1 MGTMSTAHDGMMD
14 HCRSR
19 TDVQL
24 ISELKFL
31 VEREKRNLVG
41 LLIHLAEYDLRRLY
55 RDAGYPSL
63 FAYCVKS
70 LGYDENTAYRL
81 ITAGRVIKHYPTAC
95 PLVASGDLTLTA
107 ILVLSPVL
115 TDENNER
122 LLSQVKGKSRRE
134 LETIVAGIAP
144 HPARPDFIQSYK
156 VAPEAWMK
164 AAEAS
169 PACTLVEPDQP
180 TKENGDRKELPTLE
194 PNEPRE
200 WQAII
205 PISLNRVRIGFDAAL
220 NILQLLDRAKQ
231 VLSHKYPD
239 GKIEDIMRDALE
251 LLLDHRDPDRK
262 FARKSAKPH
271 LNSEPSSAEE
281 PLEPRFLRAW
291 KAGRYIPASVK
302 RAVWQRDDGRCAF
315 RFEEGNICGS
325 KEGLEFDHV
334 RPFAKGGRSESP
346 RNVRLLCRLHNR
358 MASEFIFGMP
368 LPGTS
373 EISVGPA
380 SGG

>member
-1 MGTMSTAHDGMMD
+1 MGMMAEP
-14 HCRSR
+14 HIEMMERCRR
-19 TDVQL
+19 LKDAEL
-24 ISELKFL
+24 ISELKFM
-31 VEREKRNLVG
+31 VEREKRNLAA

-63 FAYCVKS
+63 FSYCVKS

-81 ITAGRVIKHYPTAC
+81 ITAGRVIKHYPGAC
-95 PLVASGDLTLTA
+95 ALVASGDLTLTA

-115 TDENNER
+115 TDENSER
-122 LLSQVKGKSRRE
+122 LLSEVKGKSRRE

-144 HPARPDFIQSYK
+144 QPSRPDFVQPYQI
-156 VAPEAWMK
+156 APEAWMK
-164 AAEAS
+164 SADAAPGCKLAEPVEGGGSKEGMAAPVILEA
-169 PACTLVEPDQP
+169 T
-180 TKENGDRKELPTLE
+180 
-194 PNEPRE
+194 EPRE

-205 PISLNRVRIGFDAAL
+205 PISLDRVRIGFDAA
-220 NILQLLDRAKQ
+220 IIVLQLLDRAKQ

-251 LLLDHRDPDRK
+251 LLLEKRDPERK
-262 FARKSAKPH
+262 FARQSAPAQLLEAGKS
-271 LNSEPSSAEE
+271 EQE

-302 RAVWQRDDGRCAF
+302 RTVWQRDDGRCSF

-334 RPFAKGGRSESP
+334 RPFAKGGRSESA

-358 MASEFIFGMP
+358 MASEFVFGMP
-368 LPGTS
+368 LPDS
-373 EISVGPA
+373 PDISAGSA
-380 SGG
+380 SA

>member
-1 MGTMSTAHDGMMD
+1 MGTLSETHSGMMER
-14 HCRSR
+14 CRGMS
-19 TDVQL
+19 DIQL

-31 VEREKRNLVG
+31 VEREKRNLAG

-81 ITAGRVIKHYPTAC
+81 ITAGRVIKHYPGAC
-95 PLVASGDLTLTA
+95 QLVASGDLTLTA

-115 TDENNER
+115 TDENSER
-122 LLSQVKGKSRRE
+122 LLSEVKGKSRRE
-134 LETIVAGIAP
+134 LETIVAGISP
-144 HPARPDFIQSYK
+144 QPARPDFVQPYQ

-164 AAEAS
+164 AAGAS
-169 PACTLVEPDQP
+169 AECVVVEPRGEDSASAA
-180 TKENGDRKELPTLE
+180 LPVQS
-194 PNEPRE
+194 NEPRE
-200 WQAII
+200 WQAVI

-220 NILQLLDRAKQ
+220 AILQLIERAKS

-239 GKIEDIMRDALE
+239 GKIEDIVREALE
-251 LLLDHRDPDRK
+251 LLLERRDPERK
-262 FARKSAKPH
+262 FARKSAALK
-271 LNSEPSSAEE
+271 LDAEPIKEAE

-291 KAGRYIPASVK
+291 KAGRYIPANVK
-302 RAVWQRDDGRCAF
+302 RIVWQRDDGRCAF

-346 RNVRLLCRLHNR
+346 RNIRLLCRLHNR
-358 MASEFIFGMP
+358 MASEFVFGMP
-368 LPGTS
+368 MPDS
-373 EISVGPA
+373 AEISAGPA
-380 SGG
+380 SA

>member
-1 MGTMSTAHDGMMD
+1 MGTMSAPHAEMIAR
-14 HCRSR
+14 CRR
-19 TDVQL
+19 LNDAEL
-24 ISELKFL
+24 ISELKFM
-31 VEREKRNLVG
+31 VDKEKRNLAA
-41 LLIHLAEYDLRRLY
+41 LLVHLAEYDMRRLF

-81 ITAGRVIKHYPTAC
+81 ITAGRVVKHYPAAC
-95 PLVASGDLTLTA
+95 ALIASGDLTLTA

-115 TDENNER
+115 TDENSER

-144 HPARPDFIQSYK
+144 LPSRPDFVQPYRIAPEGWMKSAD
-156 VAPEAWMK
+156 VAPNYVLADPGGGSRPSEEK
-164 AAEAS
+164 ASTVLINA
-169 PACTLVEPDQP
+169 T
-180 TKENGDRKELPTLE
+180 
-194 PNEPRE
+194 EPRE
-200 WQAII
+200 WQAVI
-205 PISLNRVRIGFDAAL
+205 PLSLDRVRIGFDAAL
-220 NILQLLDRAKQ
+220 GLLQLLDRAKK

-239 GKIEDIMRDALE
+239 GKIEDILRDALE
-251 LLLDHRDPDRK
+251 LLLDRRDPERKYARK
-262 FARKSAKPH
+262 FG
-271 LNSEPSSAEE
+271 EPGAISVPNEQE
-281 PLEPRFLRAW
+281 PLEPRFLKAW

-302 RAVWQRDDGRCAF
+302 RSVWQRDDGRCSF

-358 MASEFIFGMP
+358 MASEFVFGLP
-368 LPGTS
+368 LPESPDLSAGQ
-373 EISVGPA
+373 A
-380 SGG
+380 SA

>member
-1 MGTMSTAHDGMMD
+1 MGTMSDGHAEMTD
-14 HCRSR
+14 RCRR
-19 TDVQL
+19 MKDVDL
-24 ISELKFL
+24 IAELKFL
-31 VEREKRNLVG
+31 VAREKRNLAG

-81 ITAGRVIKHYPTAC
+81 ITAGRVIKRYPAAC

-115 TDENNER
+115 TDGNQER
-122 LLSQVKGKSRRE
+122 LLAEVKGKSRRE

-144 HPARPDFIQSYK
+144 HPGRPDFIQPYQIT
-156 VAPEAWMK
+156 PEAWMK
-164 AAEAS
+164 SAGAVS
-169 PACTLVEPDQP
+169 SCILTEPDGKSAEGAERSAP
-180 TKENGDRKELPTLE
+180 VVLE
-194 PNEPRE
+194 SAEPRE
-200 WQAII
+200 WQAVI
-205 PISLNRVRIGFDAAL
+205 PISLKRVRIGFDAAVV
-220 NILQLLDRAKQ
+220 ILQLLDRAKQ

-251 LLLDHRDPDRK
+251 LLLELKDPQRK
-262 FARKSAKPH
+262 FARKS
-271 LNSEPSSAEE
+271 NEPRIINETADETE
-281 PLEPRFLRAW
+281 LLEPRFLRAW
-291 KAGRYIPASVK
+291 KAGRYIPAGVK
-302 RAVWQRDDGRCAF
+302 RAVWQRDDGRCTF

-346 RNVRLLCRLHNR
+346 RNVRLLCRMHNR
-358 MASEFIFGMP
+358 MASEFVFGMP
-368 LPGTS
+368 LPDAA
-373 EISVGPA
+373 EIRAGPVSA
-380 SGG
+380 

>member
-1 MGTMSTAHDGMMD
+1 MGAPSNPHVEMIER
-14 HCRSR
+14 CRKLKD
-19 TDVQL
+19 TEL
-24 ISELKFL
+24 ISELKFM
-31 VEREKRNLVG
+31 VDKEKRNLAA
-41 LLIHLAEYDLRRLY
+41 LLIHLAEYDMRKLF

-81 ITAGRVIKHYPTAC
+81 ITAGRVIKHYPAAC

-134 LETIVAGIAP
+134 LETIVAGISP
-144 HPARPDFIQSYK
+144 QPGRPDFIQPYQI
-156 VAPEAWMK
+156 APEGWMK
-164 AAEAS
+164 SAGAASNCVLADPGNQRGEDARPAPIVLEA
-169 PACTLVEPDQP
+169 
-180 TKENGDRKELPTLE
+180 G
-194 PNEPRE
+194 EPRE
-200 WQAII
+200 WQAVI
-205 PISLNRVRIGFDAAL
+205 PLSLERVRIGFDAAIGL
-220 NILQLLDRAKQ
+220 LKLLDRATK

-239 GKIEDIMRDALE
+239 GKIEDILRDALE
-251 LLLDHRDPDRK
+251 LLLDRRDPER
-262 FARKSAKPH
+262 RYAKN
-271 LNSEPSSAEE
+271 LAETGAVAAPNEQE

-302 RAVWQRDDGRCAF
+302 RSVWQRDDGRCSF

-358 MASEFIFGMP
+358 MASEFVFGLP
-368 LPGTS
+368 LPEAPDLSAGQ
-373 EISVGPA
+373 A
-380 SGG
+380 SA

>member
-1 MGTMSTAHDGMMD
+1 MGEPSHPHLEMIER
-14 HCRSR
+14 CRKLKD
-19 TDVQL
+19 TEL
-24 ISELKFL
+24 ISELKFM
-31 VEREKRNLVG
+31 VDKEKRNLAA
-41 LLIHLAEYDLRRLY
+41 LLIHLAEYDMRKLF

-81 ITAGRVIKHYPTAC
+81 ITAGRVIKHYPAAC
-95 PLVASGDLTLTA
+95 PLVATGDLTLTA

-134 LETIVAGIAP
+134 LETIVAGISP
-144 HPARPDFIQSYK
+144 QPARPDFIQPYQI
-156 VAPEAWMK
+156 APEGWMK
-164 AAEAS
+164 SAGAASNCVLADPGGHRVDDARPAPVIVEA
-169 PACTLVEPDQP
+169 
-180 TKENGDRKELPTLE
+180 G
-194 PNEPRE
+194 EPRE
-200 WQAII
+200 WQAVI
-205 PISLNRVRIGFDAAL
+205 PLSLERVRIGFDAAIGL
-220 NILQLLDRAKQ
+220 LKLLDRATK

-239 GKIEDIMRDALE
+239 GKIEDILRDALE
-251 LLLDHRDPDRK
+251 LLLDRRDPERRYAKK
-262 FARKSAKPH
+262 FEEPGAISAPKG
-271 LNSEPSSAEE
+271 EE

-302 RAVWQRDDGRCAF
+302 RSVWQRDDGRCSF

-358 MASEFIFGMP
+358 MASEFVFGLP
-368 LPGTS
+368 LPEAPDLSAGQ
-373 EISVGPA
+373 A
-380 SGG
+380 SA